1 VKDLQGGVTDIDRLP
16 TGKVD
21 EIVTTN
27 NRLTRFG
34 YGPDQNRWMKYRR
47 NAASEE
53 RQTFYIR
60 DAQGNTIATYEL
72 ENGAL
77 QWREQTLYGS
87 SRLGVLRPEVDL
99 TGLTAPVWEEAQ
111 TIRTGKN
118 YELSNHLGNVLAV
131 VTDRKNG
138 VDDNTDG
145 TADYSACCLK

>member
-1 VKDLQGGVTDIDRLP
+1 
-16 TGKVD
+16 
-21 EIVTTN
+21 
-27 NRLTRFG
+27 
-34 YGPDQNRWMKYRR
+34 M
-47 NAASEE
+47 
-53 RQTFYIR
+53 
-60 DAQGNTIATYEL
+60 
-72 ENGAL
+72 
-77 QWREQTLYGS
+77 
-87 SRLGVLRPEVDL
+87 LRPEVDL